1 MIKMHL
7 KSGAFFLALVL
18 LHGCA
23 NNTAPPA
30 PIFSDAIYS
39 PAVTNE
45 PFMFRGPPEGV
56 RMHGEGRVIESFQ

>member
-56 RMHGEGRVIESFQ
+56 R